1 MIGVAAFATFYGTWG
16 MSLSGRLQ
24 KLAISLKQP
33 LDRQV
38 SGKAAAQTQREERVK
53 TCHQPYLNCPN
64 N

>member
-1 MIGVAAFATFYGTWG
+1 
-16 MSLSGRLQ
+16 LQ